1 MQPPEQIVPSRR
13 HTCRFDM
20 EEMRMKR
27 RSASGLTSI
36 LLAILLAAIWPVSD
50 LTAQDV
56 GNNPPTLEQL
66 LNDLAQKGLPGP
78 LVATLETPPPHPGEQ
93 RPSGDASSLEGIAES
108 FGLKL
113 FKQDGIYVIGAA
125 ERHEFA
131 DLFSSRIQQARPVA
145 EWCSELVQSL
155 TASQFRALGSR
166 TGLPFHGL
174 TQDQQAIM
182 AAIFSSE
189 NVLAYVEPGIK
200 PDLSKA
206 IPAESMPFRRCSIAA
221 WLEVT
226 RVKIG
231 VADERQRD
239 GMSVRSSININPPSA
254 EIAGWRLAHHASGQ
268 PPDRRTILPIPPV
281 ANTLKDSQLDYSL
294 AALRAPVSAS
304 GRTNLRDLIAQVAK
318 ATGLDL
324 RASPGAEHVPLF
336 VSASNVPAGS
346 LLKAVSLATTGTWR
360 RFGSAY
366 VFTAD
371 VAGIGQITA
380 RLDELHALRDADR
393 FRVELGVL
401 RLIQDAQ
408 PFSALSFPP
417 DSPFVL
423 YPEQI
428 SRMLAASNAPAS
440 LDRHWIPWGS
450 LGPGQQAFL
459 EARASE
465 SQDKT
470 AGEGLGGDPAMRL
483 VQPTVRIN
491 LTFHFPDLGPVM
503 PPESLYRLTLL
514 PPDELEELNLLWSN
528 APVSLKLPLN
538 TSLRGYVCK
547 PSKREGPADLISA
560 LDKHGFNTLYVR
572 VFTDGYAAFPSAQF
586 PMLDGLD
593 GDYLRQ
599 LVSLAHSKGIKV
611 FAVVDVL
618 RWSDGRKG
626 HWLAKNPELLD
637 YDIFGQTHAQ
647 WASTRA
653 VPDMQFAIE
662 EFILGEGLTGD
673 AVTPLSPVVRA
684 KLEALLGELASYSVD
699 GLVLDHT
706 SMSHP
711 SGSVGPCN
719 DYMRGSPGHS
729 GIARQQFF
737 LKYGVDSVDIP
748 ARLMGLERVW
758 VPLQPIIAA
767 CSQLRPGWE
776 HLYEQGCDSLID
788 ALVNKWTALR
798 KDSPIWV
805 MDMRRIEGPSRDWS
819 KFRGRVEGLLLTS
832 VNFRLEATRATGLKA
847 VPVVQ
852 APERMGT
859 LIFASLLAQGQSQ
872 KFEGMFP
879 EVIAAQA
886 WNAERIIID
895 FTSAGRQKSECL
907 RLITPPQK
915 DAP

>member
-1 MQPPEQIVPSRR
+1 
-13 HTCRFDM
+13 M
-20 EEMRMKR
+20 EEIRMKR
-27 RSASGLTSI
+27 RSVSGLTSI
-36 LLAILLAAIWPVSD
+36 LLAILLAAICPASEV
-50 LTAQDV
+50 TAQEA

-78 LVATLETPPPHPGEQ
+78 LVATLETPPPDPGEQ
-93 RPSGDASSLEGIAES
+93 RTSGDASSPEGIAEA

-113 FKQDGIYVIGAA
+113 FKQDGIYIIGAA

-131 DLFSSRIQQARPVA
+131 DLFSDRVQRTRPA
-145 EWCSELVQSL
+145 SEWCSELVQSL
-155 TASQFRALGSR
+155 TKWQFRALGSR
-166 TGLPFHGL
+166 MGLPFRGL
-174 TQDQQAIM
+174 NQDQQAIM
-182 AAIFSSE
+182 AAIFSSG
-189 NVLAYVEPGIK
+189 NVLAYVQPGIE

-206 IPAESMPFRRCSIAA
+206 IPAESMPLRTSSISA
-221 WLEVT
+221 WLEVA
-226 RVKIG
+226 RVRVG
-231 VADERQRD
+231 VPDER
-239 GMSVRSSININPPSA
+239 RSDRVNARFSTTVHPPSA
-254 EIAGWRLAHHASGQ
+254 EAAGWTLAERSSGR
-268 PPDRRTILPIPPV
+268 PPDRRTILPVPPV

-304 GRTNLRDLIAQVAK
+304 GRRNLRDFIARVAQ

-360 RFGSAY
+360 RFGNAY

-371 VAGIGQITA
+371 LAGIGQITA
-380 RLDELHALRDADR
+380 RLDELQALRQADR
-393 FRVELGVL
+393 FRLDLGAL
-401 RLIQDAQ
+401 RLIQDVQ
-408 PFSALSFPP
+408 PFSALRFAH
-417 DSPFVL
+417 DSPFVV

-440 LDRHWIPWGS
+440 PDRHWIPWSS
-450 LGPGQQAFL
+450 LRPDQRAFL
-459 EARASE
+459 ETQAAAQ
-465 SQDKT
+465 QDKSDDQ
-470 AGEGLGGDPAMRL
+470 ALGADPATRL
-483 VQPTVRIN
+483 VQPTVGIN
-491 LTFHFPDLGPVM
+491 LAFHFPDMGPVR
-503 PPESLYRLTLL
+503 PPEGSHGVTIL
-514 PPDELEELNLLWSN
+514 PPNELELMNLLSSN
-528 APVSLKLPLN
+528 APVTLKLPLN

-572 VFTDGYAAFPSAQF
+572 VFADGYAAFPSAQF

-593 GDYLRQ
+593 GDYLRRI
-599 LVSLAHSKGIKV
+599 VSLAHSKGIKV

-618 RWSDGRKG
+618 RWSDGRRG
-626 HWLAKNPELLD
+626 HWLTKSPELLD

-653 VPDMQFAIE
+653 VPDIQLAIE

-684 KLEALLGELASYSVD
+684 KLEVLLGELASFSVD

-706 SMSHP
+706 AIDHP
-711 SGSVGPCN
+711 PDNVLPCN
-719 DYMRGSPGHS
+719 DYARGAPGHS

-748 ARLMGLERVW
+748 ARPMGLERVW
-758 VPLQPIIAA
+758 MPLQPIIAA

-776 HLYEQGCDSLID
+776 DLYKQGCDSLMD

-805 MDMRRIEGPSRDWS
+805 MDMRSIDGPSRDWS
-819 KFRGRVEGLLLTS
+819 KFRGRIEGVFLNSIEFEPGAGRT
-832 VNFRLEATRATGLKA
+832 TGLKA
-847 VPVVQ
+847 IPAVGTS
-852 APERMGT
+852 EHMGT
-859 LIFASLLAQGQSQ
+859 LVFATLLATGQGL

-879 EVIAAQA
+879 EMPTDKPWETDGILV
-886 WNAERIIID
+886 D
-895 FTSAGRQKSECL
+895 FTCAGRQKSDYL
-907 RLITPPQK
+907 RLIAPPQK
-915 DAP
+915 TAP